1 MTTNL
6 RPVIFMLASTLSL
19 SLNGLMAKLLSGSFS
34 TEVLGFLRFFL
45 PALFMLAM
53 LKITCWTIPDRHNWR
68 TILIRSFCV
77 VGSQMCF
84 LIALDTLSLLES
96 VVLFS
101 TGPLF
106 MPLLEKLL
114 LKTPIQSLTL
124 FSLALTF
131 VGVLLQAG
139 SPAGIDIRPELLIGL
154 SAGFFNACSQI
165 TLFKGSK
172 GSLPAAALN
181 GWCFLVAGI
190 IILPLA
196 LVDIVHNDFTIVQP
210 MATSLHHLAFPL
222 LLLLTV
228 SIVSTQMFRA
238 KAYRL
243 AHSGSQLAPLIFTN
257 LLFAVIWQISFFDQ
271 QLSGTKIVGIG
282 LIILATIIN
291 TFGPTWTSYYRQK
304 HITIS

>member
-1 MTTNL
+1 MTTDF
-6 RPVIFMLASTLSL
+6 RPVFFMLASTFSL
-19 SLNGLMAKLLSGSFS
+19 SLNGLMAKLLSDSFS
-34 TEVLGFLRFFL
+34 TEVLGFLRFIL
-45 PALFMLAM
+45 PALLMLTM
-53 LKITCWTIPDRHNWR
+53 LKITGWAVPDRNNWR
-68 TILIRSFCV
+68 TIFIRSLCV

-84 LIALDTLSLLES
+84 LIALNNLTLVES

-114 LKTPIQSLTL
+114 LKTPIQALTL
-124 FSLALTF
+124 FNLVLTF
-131 VGVLLQAG
+131 IGVLLQAG
-139 SPAGIDIRPELLIGL
+139 SPVGIDIRPELLIGL
-154 SAGFFNACSQI
+154 AAGFFNACSQI

-181 GWCFLVAGI
+181 GWCFFIAGLVV
-190 IILPLA
+190 LPLA
-196 LVDIVHNDFTIVQP
+196 LVDIGRNDFAIIQT
-210 MATSLHHLAFPL
+210 TSSSLHNLAIPL
-222 LLLLTV
+222 LILLTF

-257 LLFAVIWQISFFDQ
+257 LMFAVIWQIIFFDQ
-271 QLSGTKIVGIG
+271 QLAGLKIVGIG

-291 TFGPTWTSYYRQK
+291 TFGPKWLSYYRQK
-304 HITIS
+304 HIAIG